1 MGSRS
6 GLGLGRGCNS
16 GGTAALLRQHVEQV
30 LALLLRRAGEV
41 GGGDRTNARK
51 RRRRAVRR
59 MVACAVRGWGVGG
72 TGGRGTVGCISDSGR
87 SSHCCTASTQKMKSS
102 SPAPRDRA
110 RAQQRPSLSAQSQV
124 GGGAL
129 GRWSRS
135 SAFGG
140 KGLPSRN
147 LCRQVTSAARRSSG
161 QKSNSVLMDILPS
174 RG

>member
-1 MGSRS
+1 MIGRTRASAGAAPCAAWFGPRCV
-6 GLGLGRGCNS
+6 GGRCGGYGREGYRGLHLGLG
-16 GGTAALLRQHVEQV
+16 EE
-30 LALLLRRAGEV
+30 LALLHGVDPEDEV
-41 GGGDRTNARK
+41 ILT
-51 RRRRAVRR
+51 
-59 MVACAVRGWGVGG
+59 
-72 TGGRGTVGCISDSGR
+72 
-87 SSHCCTASTQKMKSS
+87 CTT
-102 SPAPRDRA
+102 RDRA

-147 LCRQVTSAARRSSG
+147 LCRQVTSAASRSSG
-161 QKSNSVLMDILPS
+161 QKSNSVLMDILSS

>member
-1 MGSRS
+1 M
-6 GLGLGRGCNS
+6 
-16 GGTAALLRQHVEQV
+16 
-30 LALLLRRAGEV
+30 
-41 GGGDRTNARK
+41 
-51 RRRRAVRR
+51 
-59 MVACAVRGWGVGG
+59 
-72 TGGRGTVGCISDSGR
+72 GCISDSGR

-102 SPAPRDRA
+102 SPATRDRA

-147 LCRQVTSAARRSSG
+147 LCRQVTSAASRSSG
-161 QKSNSVLMDILPS
+161 QKSNSVLMDILSS